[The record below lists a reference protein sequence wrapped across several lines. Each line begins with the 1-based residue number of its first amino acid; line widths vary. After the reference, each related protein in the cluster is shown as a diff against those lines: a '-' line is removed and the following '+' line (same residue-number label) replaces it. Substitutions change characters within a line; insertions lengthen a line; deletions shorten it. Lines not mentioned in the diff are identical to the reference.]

1 MNTTNRAATK
11 TSSSPDLSTLTEP
24 AGSTTVRVNKRVRLE
39 ESMEREDQMD
49 FKSELKS
56 ITTLL
61 RQQSSRFDDFEKIAV
76 DFTSIKSRL
85 EDIQATNKL
94 LLEDHR
100 KLAAELIDIK
110 QREDVTNARVD
121 SIEAKLTT
129 TTATIGELTQQ
140 LRLKDQ
146 QSRMNNLEIS
156 GIPQLS
162 GENLQTIL
170 QNIAVKVGYTLRET
184 DVDYIHRVR
193 RYAPANNSNK
203 GTSTPTPHTPPPNII
218 VRFSQRQRKSDM
230 LAAVRVRRGL
240 TTADAGIDGAAKP
253 IFVNEHLAPHNKVLH
268 GRARRLGKE
277 LGYKYIYTR
286 DCKIFLR
293 KTDIS
298 KPFPILS
305 EEDLVKIV

>member
-1 MNTTNRAATK
+1 
-11 TSSSPDLSTLTEP
+11 
-24 AGSTTVRVNKRVRLE
+24 
-39 ESMEREDQMD
+39 MEREDQMD

-184 DVDYIHRVR
+184 DVDYIHR
-193 RYAPANNSNK
+193 
-203 GTSTPTPHTPPPNII
+203 
-218 VRFSQRQRKSDM
+218 RKSDM